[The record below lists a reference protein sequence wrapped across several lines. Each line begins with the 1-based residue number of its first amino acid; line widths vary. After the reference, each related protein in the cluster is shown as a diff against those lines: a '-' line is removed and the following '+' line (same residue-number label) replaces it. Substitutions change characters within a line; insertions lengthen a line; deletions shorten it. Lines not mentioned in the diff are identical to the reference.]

1 MTFFPNTKIKIL
13 QYNPS
18 DVECDDYGEVVGGYT
33 ETEELDAD
41 FQPLSTQES
50 IRDFGE
56 ILQDTYKLYLPLDT
70 RIKPQDRILIDGIT
84 YAIIGTP
91 MRMNHFIKV
100 SHTKVIIQRFRKELE

>member
-1 MTFFPNTKIKIL
+1 MKLKYTCIKL
-13 QYNPS
+13 
-18 DVECDDYGEVVGGYT
+18 
-33 ETEELDAD
+33 ELNHNAWLV
-41 FQPLSTQES
+41 F
-50 IRDFGE
+50 E